1 MAQRPKLIKR
11 SKPKPVRKTRSEQY
25 LVNVKYLGDEPT
37 ATQIGKS
44 TIRSINWYNAMCSKE
59 EAREYM
65 ASYLAAHNRLE
76 DLQRLKKVSDT
87 WLPLT
92 ACWLSRMSSIAPLAA
107 QSFGWDSQINEF
119 LTESFTHVEV
129 EKKSAVAEKPSIQD
143 RIKEKGYDIIGDIEE
158 MLDKDE
164 EFSLYD
170 WLKKKEIPAMYAA
183 KILEYYTPVLMELVH
198 AFEGKDEQL
207 LEGYKHYG
215 KKGLKSRIELL
226 GKMLED
232 AHRYN
237 GNTKKARAPRKT
249 KAPSVEKILKNF
261 KYQKESNEHKL
272 TSINP
277 ESILGAQTVWTFNT
291 KYNLLSVF
299 VADGRDGINVR
310 GTSLVSYNSDN
321 SKSIKI
327 GRKTSEKLQAVLTGG
342 KIVLRK
348 MIEEMTGEANGR
360 INENTIILKV
370 IK

>member
-59 EAREYM
+59 EAREYL

-92 ACWLSRMSSIAPLAA
+92 ACWLSRMSSIAPMVA
-107 QSFGWDSQINEF
+107 QANDWDSQINEF
-119 LTESFTHVEV
+119 LKESFTHVEV
-129 EKKSAVAEKPSIQD
+129 EKKSSPDTKYSIQD
-143 RIKEKGYDIIGDIEE
+143 RMKEKLYDILGDIEE
-158 MLDKDE
+158 MVDKE
-164 EFSLYD
+164 ETFSLYD
-170 WLKKKEIPAMYAA
+170 WLKKKEIPAMYVPR
-183 KILEYYTPVLMELVH
+183 IIEYYTPVLMDLVH
-198 AFEGKDEQL
+198 GYEGKID
-207 LEGYKHYG
+207 GYEKWSKKELKH
-215 KKGLKSRIELL
+215 RIEFFSR
-226 GKMLED
+226 MLED
-232 AHRYN
+232 ANRYN

-249 KAPSVEKILKNF
+249 KAPSVDKILKNF

-272 TSINP
+272 RSVSP
-277 ESILGAQTVWTFNT
+277 ESVLGAQTVWTFNT
-291 KYNLLSVF
+291 KYNLLSVYI
-299 VADGRDGINVR
+299 ADGRDGINIR
-310 GTSLVSYNSDN
+310 GTSLVSYNNDS

-327 GRKTSEKLQAVLTGG
+327 GRKTAENLQAVLTGG

-348 MIEEMTGEANGR
+348 MVDEMTGEVNGR
-360 INENTIILKV
+360 INENTVLLKV
-370 IK
+370 VK